1 MVVAAIN
8 EISTVPGLV
17 SIIMPFLNTPENVLL
32 EAIESVQTQTYE
44 HWELILIDDGSRRE
58 ISEVARKF
66 ADDHPSKIQYVDH
79 DEHRNLGLSTS
90 RNLGLTLAKGE
101 YIAFLDSDDVWVDNK
116 LQEQIELL
124 ERHPEAGMLYGNSLY
139 WYGWT
144 GNSADAK
151 RDFQPRLGLRTP
163 QLVEP
168 PQILKLSLQGRIT
181 APCPTSIIVRRHV
194 LDDRDWFEDEF
205 RAMYEDQVF
214 YAKIWTHHSV
224 YVVDQC
230 WDKYRQHPESMT
242 AGSDKSLRD
251 RTSRLKYLRWL
262 SVYLTESNLR
272 GTPVWHALT
281 LELRAQQSKL
291 LGPLIRKCRRISW
304 RVLAIFDTT

>member
-1 MVVAAIN
+1 MN

-17 SIIMPFLNTPENVLL
+17 SVIMPFLNTPETFLL
-32 EAIESVQTQTYE
+32 EAIESVQTQTYD
-44 HWELILIDDGSRRE
+44 HWELILIDDGSRRVV
-58 ISEVARKF
+58 SDVARKF
-66 ADDHPSKIQYVDH
+66 ADDHPSKIQYLDH

-90 RNLGLTLAKGE
+90 RNLGLTIAMGE
-101 YIAFLDSDDVWVDNK
+101 YIAFLDSDDVWVENK
-116 LQEQIELL
+116 LEEQIGLL
-124 ERHPEAGMLYGNSLY
+124 ERHREAEMLYGNSLY
-139 WYGWT
+139 WHGWT

-168 PQILKLSLQGRIT
+168 PKMLKLALQGRIR
-181 APCPTSIIVRRHV
+181 APCTTSIIVRRHV
-194 LDDRDWFEDEF
+194 LEDRDWFEDEF
-205 RAMYEDQVF
+205 KGMYEDQVF

-224 YVVDQC
+224 YVVGQC

-262 SVYLTESNLR
+262 SVYLTENNLR
-272 GTPVWHALT
+272 GTPAWHALT
-281 LELRAQQSKL
+281 LELRAQQCKL
-291 LGPLIRKCRRISW
+291 LGPLIRKCRWVFW
-304 RVLAIFDTT
+304 RVFSIFDAT